1 MTASRAPIPVA
12 QPFLGGNEAKYV
24 NDCLDTGW
32 VSSIGRYV
40 EEFESQF
47 AEYCD
52 VRYAVSCN
60 SGTSALHLA
69 LTALGVG
76 PGDEVLVPSM
86 TYVATANAVRYCGAT
101 PVFVDSQPDTFN
113 IDPEDIERRVTP
125 RTRGIIAVHLYGHP
139 ADMRA
144 IGDIARR
151 HAIFAVED
159 AAEAHGA
166 RCGPARV
173 GSLADIGT
181 FSFFGNK
188 IMTTG
193 EGGMVTT
200 DDPELNRRL
209 RLYRGQ
215 GMDPDRRYWFEVVGF
230 NYRMTN
236 IQAAIG
242 VAQLEMIETHL
253 MRRMS
258 VATWYDRHLAPLRH
272 ALRLPVRK
280 PWAQP
285 VNWLYTVVV
294 TPPAAVARDDLIVR
308 LAADGIETR
317 PTFVPV
323 HTLPPYRDPAVSL
336 PIAEGLGAHG
346 LSLPT
351 YAGLTENDVEYVAQA
366 LRRHV
371 TRSH

>member
-1 MTASRAPIPVA
+1 VTASRAPIPVA

-113 IDPEDIERRVTP
+113 IDPEDIERRITP

-371 TRSH
+371 TRSY

>member
-1 MTASRAPIPVA
+1 VTASRAPIPVA
-12 QPFLGGNEAKYV
+12 QPFLAGNEAKYV

-113 IDPEDIERRVTP
+113 IDPEDIERRITP

-371 TRSH
+371 TRSY

>member
-1 MTASRAPIPVA
+1 M
-12 QPFLGGNEAKYV
+12 
-24 NDCLDTGW
+24 
-32 VSSIGRYV
+32 
-40 EEFESQF
+40 
-47 AEYCD
+47 
-52 VRYAVSCN
+52 SCN

-69 LTALGVG
+69 LRALGVG

-101 PVFVDSQPDTFN
+101 PVSVDSQPDTFN
-113 IDPEDIERRVTP
+113 IDPEDIERRITP

-280 PWAQP
+280 PWAHP

-308 LAADGIETR
+308 LAADGIESR